1 MTSVSFHLLSSIF
14 CPATFQLYLQH
25 CDFQPLLI
33 NYYILIPKPNLPYRY
48 FTKYH
53 FIFSYH
59 RNNMPERVCVYNF
72 SDSATWMCNIFK
84 LGDIISDNP
93 GWLLRCL
100 LRPGDMVTAAGGD
113 YTKLSVGGGVV
124 AIHIQWICNLDWDF
138 LKYCLPKWVF
148 TPEYR
153 PTQHNWQYIPWIVH
167 KWLTLLSTLFS
178 AWQKC
183 CGFIFLCKLW
193 SLKTRIFWR
202 PESNGVCEIWK
213 STKTTKIVLYPGWQ
227 IIKL

>member
-1 MTSVSFHLLSSIF
+1 MLTKYFSIVKVLRWTLYDFRELSSLVKHFLPCYISAL
-14 CPATFQLYLQH
+14 PATLLFSATNNQLLY
-25 CDFQPLLI
+25 P
-33 NYYILIPKPNLPYRY
+33 NPKSSLPYRY

-138 LKYCLPKWVF
+138 LKYCLPKWVLI
-148 TPEYR
+148 
-153 PTQHNWQYIPWIVH
+153 H
-167 KWLTLLSTLFS
+167 
-178 AWQKC
+178 
-183 CGFIFLCKLW
+183 
-193 SLKTRIFWR
+193 TRIPSNSAQLAIYTVNR
-202 PESNGVCEIWK
+202 P
-213 STKTTKIVLYPGWQ
+213 
-227 IIKL
+227 

>member
-1 MTSVSFHLLSSIF
+1 
-14 CPATFQLYLQH
+14 
-25 CDFQPLLI
+25 
-33 NYYILIPKPNLPYRY
+33 
-48 FTKYH
+48 
-53 FIFSYH
+53 
-59 RNNMPERVCVYNF
+59 MPERVCVYNF

-93 GWLLRCL
+93 GWLLRCI

-153 PTQHNWQYIPWIVH
+153 TTHHNWQYSVI
-167 KWLTLLSTLFS
+167 
-178 AWQKC
+178 
-183 CGFIFLCKLW
+183 
-193 SLKTRIFWR
+193 R
-202 PESNGVCEIWK
+202 P
-213 STKTTKIVLYPGWQ
+213 
-227 IIKL
+227 